1 VREMSNLNKGIEV
14 LQGLGLTLCQAKIY
28 LSLCR
33 FGCLDAKTISKDTQI
48 ARQDVYRVIADLEKS
63 RLVEKVISRPSKF
76 RAIPLK
82 KGISFLLKQKHKEL
96 SIIAS
101 HSQSLVDEFSHSKEQ
116 PLTEKAEFVWVP
128 SKDAVLY
135 KIQEGI
141 ENAQSSI
148 NVVSSF
154 ERISKISMFSEALEE
169 AWSKGIKSRII
180 IDNPEQS
187 RAADEILNFLS
198 KDAYSTVRFLP
209 SPPETVM
216 TIYDRKEILI
226 FTDPKAR
233 LSESPALWSSNLSL
247 ISGMQ
252 NYFKILWTTA
262 LEEPTYHT
270 TDEQAITSNKKEQ
283 K

>member
-1 VREMSNLNKGIEV
+1 MSSTNKGIDV
-14 LQGLGLTLCQAKIY
+14 LQGLGLTMCQAKIY

-33 FGCLDAKTISKDTQI
+33 FGCLDAKTISKDTHI

-63 RLVEKVISRPSKF
+63 RLVEKVISRPTKF

-82 KGISFLLKQKHKEL
+82 KGISFLLKQKQKEL
-96 SIIAS
+96 GIIAS
-101 HSQSLVDEFSHSKEQ
+101 QTKSLVNQFNRSNEQ
-116 PLTEKAEFVWVP
+116 LLTEKAEFVWVP
-128 SKDAVLY
+128 SKEAVLY
-135 KIQEGI
+135 KIQEAI

-148 NVVSSF
+148 NLVSSY
-154 ERISKISMFSEALEE
+154 ERISKISMFSEALEG
-169 AWSKGIKSRII
+169 AWSRSVKCRII
-180 IDNPEQS
+180 IDKPEKS
-187 RAADEILNFLS
+187 RASDEILNFLS
-198 KDAYSTVRFLP
+198 KDAGSKVRFLP

-226 FTDPKAR
+226 FTDPNAR

-252 NYFKILWTTA
+252 NYFTILWTTA

-270 TDEQAITSNKKEQ
+270 DDEQAITFDINEVDVE
-283 K
+283 

>member
-1 VREMSNLNKGIEV
+1 MSSSNKGVEV
-14 LQGLGLTLCQAKIY
+14 LQGLGLTQCQAKIY

-33 FGCLDAKTISKDTQI
+33 FGCLDAKTISKDTHI

-63 RLVEKVISRPSKF
+63 RLVEKVINRPTKF
-76 RAIPLK
+76 KAIPLK

-101 HSQSLVDEFSHSKEQ
+101 QTKSLVDQFNRSNEQ
-116 PLTEKAEFVWVP
+116 LLTEKAEFVWVP
-128 SKDAVLY
+128 SKEAVLY
-135 KIQEGI
+135 KIQESI
-141 ENAQSSI
+141 KNAQSSI
-148 NVVSSF
+148 NLVSSY
-154 ERISKISMFSEALEE
+154 ERISKISMFSEALEG
-169 AWSKGIKSRII
+169 AWSRGIKCRII
-180 IDNPEQS
+180 IDKPEKS
-187 RAADEILNFLS
+187 RASDEILNFLS
-198 KDAYSTVRFLP
+198 KDASCKVKFLP

-252 NYFKILWTTA
+252 NYFTILWTTA

-270 TDEQAITSNKKEQ
+270 DDEQIISF
-283 K
+283 

>member
-1 VREMSNLNKGIEV
+1 MSSINKGIEV

-33 FGCLDAKTISKDTQI
+33 FGCLDAKSISKDTNI

-63 RLVEKVISRPSKF
+63 KLIEKVINRPTKF

-96 SIIAS
+96 TIIE
-101 HSQSLVDEFSHSKEQ
+101 SQTESLVDQFDHSNEQ
-116 PLTEKAEFVWVP
+116 LLTEKAEFVWVP
-128 SKDAVLY
+128 SKEAVLY
-135 KIQEGI
+135 KIQEAI
-141 ENAQSSI
+141 ENTQSSI
-148 NVVSSF
+148 NLVSSY
-154 ERISKISMFSEALEE
+154 ERISKISMFSEALEG
-169 AWSKGIKSRII
+169 AWSRNVKCRII
-180 IDNPEQS
+180 IDKPEKS
-187 RAADEILNFLS
+187 RASDEILNFLN
-198 KDAYSTVRFLP
+198 KDASCKVRFLP

-226 FTDPKAR
+226 FTDPNAR

-252 NYFKILWTTA
+252 NYFTILWTTA
-262 LEEPTYHT
+262 LEEPIYHT
-270 TDEQAITSNKKEQ
+270 DD
-283 K
+283 

>member
-1 VREMSNLNKGIEV
+1 MSSISKGIEV

-33 FGCLDAKTISKDTQI
+33 FGCLDAKSISKDTHI
-48 ARQDVYRVIADLEKS
+48 ARQDVYRVMADLEKS
-63 RLVEKVISRPSKF
+63 RLVEKVIDRPTKF

-101 HSQSLVDEFSHSKEQ
+101 QTQNLVDQFTRSNEQ
-116 PLTEKAEFVWVP
+116 LLIEEAEFVWVP
-128 SKDAVLY
+128 SKEAVLY
-135 KIQEGI
+135 KIQEAI

-148 NVVSSF
+148 NLVSSY
-154 ERISKISMFSEALEE
+154 ERISKISMFSEALEG
-169 AWSKGIKSRII
+169 AWSRSVKCRII
-180 IDNPEQS
+180 IDKPEKS
-187 RAADEILNFLS
+187 RASDEILNFLNKEVS
-198 KDAYSTVRFLP
+198 CKVRFLP

-216 TIYDRKEILI
+216 TIYDQKEILI
-226 FTDPKAR
+226 FTDPNAR

-252 NYFKILWTTA
+252 KYFTILWTTA

-270 TDEQAITSNKKEQ
+270 DDEQITTSNINEAYME
-283 K
+283 

>member
-1 VREMSNLNKGIEV
+1 MSSSNKGVEV
-14 LQGLGLTLCQAKIY
+14 LQGLGLTQCQAKIY

-33 FGCLDAKTISKDTQI
+33 FGCLDAKTISKDTHI

-63 RLVEKVISRPSKF
+63 RLVEKVINRPTKF

-101 HSQSLVDEFSHSKEQ
+101 QTKDLVDQFNRSNEQ
-116 PLTEKAEFVWVP
+116 LLTEKAEFVWVP
-128 SKDAVLY
+128 SKEAVLY
-135 KIQEGI
+135 KIQEAI

-148 NVVSSF
+148 NLVSSY
-154 ERISKISMFSEALEE
+154 ERISKISMFSEALEG
-169 AWSKGIKSRII
+169 AWSRGVKCRVIIDKPEKSRA
-180 IDNPEQS
+180 S
-187 RAADEILNFLS
+187 DEILNFLS
-198 KDAYSTVRFLP
+198 KDASCKVRFLP

-226 FTDPKAR
+226 FTDPNAR

-252 NYFKILWTTA
+252 NYFTILWTTA

-270 TDEQAITSNKKEQ
+270 DDEQVITF
-283 K
+283 